1 MYPGTYAALTPDKP
15 AVLHSGTGASISYA
29 ELDENSTRLARYLRE
44 AGLRPG
50 DDVAMLTDNDPRC
63 FEIYWA
69 AMRSGLYLTAVN
81 RYLAPAEAAYILN
94 DCGARALIVS
104 ARLADPAHEIVA
116 LTPRI
121 EHRLVLDGELAAYK
135 SYSDALASVSAQPL
149 ADQPC
154 GIDMLYSSGT
164 TGAPKGIKRPLPDR
178 QVDEPGDGMVALFGA
193 ACGFDEDSVY
203 LSPAPIYHAAPLRFG
218 GMVQALGGTVV
229 LMPRFDAQAALA
241 AIERYRVT
249 HSQWVPTMFVRMLKL
264 DEATRTSYDLSSHR
278 MAIHAA
284 APCPVEV
291 KQRMIDWW
299 GPILFEYYACTESIG
314 ATIIGSADWLRKPG
328 SVGRAAQGTLHVC
341 ADDGT
346 ELPFGEIGVVYW
358 GNDQQV
364 FRYHNDEDR
373 TAQAQHPKN
382 PLWTTVGDIGRVDE
396 DGYLFLTDRK
406 AFMIISGGVN
416 IYPQEIEDCFALH
429 PQVDDVA
436 VIGVPDEEMGE
447 AVKAVVQP
455 APGVTPG
462 PELAEELLGY
472 VRDRIAHYKCP
483 RTIDFSDDLPRT
495 PTGKLVKGELRKRY
509 LVQD

>member
-1 MYPGTYAALTPDKP
+1 MYPGTRAALTPDKA
-15 AVLHSGTGASISYA
+15 AVVHTGTGVSISYA
-29 ELDENSTRLARYLRE
+29 ELDENSIRLARYLRE

-63 FEIYWA
+63 FEVYWA
-69 AMRSGLYLTAVN
+69 AMRSGLYITAVN

-104 ARLADPAHEIVA
+104 PKLAELAEALVP
-116 LTPRI
+116 LTPQI
-121 EHRLVLDGELAAYK
+121 EHRLTFDG
-135 SYSDALASVSAQPL
+135 SYADALASVSAEPL
-149 ADQPC
+149 AEQPC
-154 GIDMLYSSGT
+154 GADMLYSSGT
-164 TGAPKGIKRPLPDR
+164 TGRPKGIKQPLPER
-178 QVDEPGDGMVALFGA
+178 QVDEPGDRMIPLFGA
-193 ACGFDEDSVY
+193 LCGFDEHSVY

-229 LMPRFDAQAALA
+229 LMPRFDAEAALA
-241 AIERYRVT
+241 AIEQYQVT

-264 DEATRTSYDLSSHR
+264 DEATRHTYDLSSHR
-278 MAIHAA
+278 VAIHAA

-299 GPILFEYYACTESIG
+299 GPILFEYYSCTESIG
-314 ATIIGSADWLRKPG
+314 ATVIGSADWLRKPG
-328 SVGRAAQGTLHVC
+328 SVGRAGLGVIHVC
-341 ADDGT
+341 GEDGA
-346 ELPFGEIGVVYW
+346 ELPVGEIGVVYW
-358 GNDQQV
+358 ENDNVV
-364 FRYHNDEDR
+364 FSYHNDAER
-373 TAQAQHPKN
+373 TVDATHPN
-382 PLWTTVGDIGRVDE
+382 HPLWTTVGDIGRVDE

-429 PQVDDVA
+429 PKVDDVA

-447 AVKAVVQP
+447 AVKAVVQV
-455 APGVTPG
+455 APGVEPSQ
-462 PELAEELLGY
+462 ELADELLDY
-472 VRDRIAHYKCP
+472 VRARIAHYKCP

-509 LVQD
+509 LTTN